1 MHRIRFCC
9 HIFLLLLPAT
19 LWAKSGADDDGPALR
34 CTGHDAAA
42 FGENEFQCPA
52 TPRVVEFSV
61 GVKAGAGA
69 ELWTKPSDTTL
80 YVDPATKEPFVMPFF
95 DETRAGFNVAFAL
108 FGEVRFVQ
116 YVGVEVDLM
125 FVRHKL
131 LEDTD
136 WTYTKKSWN
145 GNVEFSTAHSKQSLV
160 FTKLHVPILLKGYLP
175 VGKRVRLS
183 LGLGPELSWALYSR
197 AHFELDKG
205 ALKGKFESFKRL
217 TSTDADDIGLVTA
230 AGVVIDAGAV
240 KIPIELRFSVNFSQG
255 STYKDRVSFDR
266 IPPAGY
272 PTQGSLVARDSMY
285 GQLLLGLMYDL

>member
-1 MHRIRFCC
+1 MHRIRFWC

-19 LWAKSGADDDGPALR
+19 LWAQSGADDGAALR
-34 CTGHDAAA
+34 CTGHDAAT
-42 FGENEFQCPA
+42 FGENEFQRPS

-69 ELWTKPSDTTL
+69 ELWTEPSDTTL
-80 YVDPATKEPFVMPFF
+80 YVDPATKDPFVMPFF
-95 DETRAGFNVAFAL
+95 DETRSGFNVAFAL

-116 YVGVEVDLM
+116 YVGLEVDLM

-136 WTYTKKSWN
+136 WTYTESVN
-145 GNVEFSTAHSKQSLV
+145 GNVQVYTAHTKQNLV

-183 LGLGPELSWALYSR
+183 LGIGPELSWALYSR

-205 ALKGKFESFKRL
+205 ALKGKFASFKGL
-217 TSTDADDIGLVTA
+217 TSKDADDIGLVTA
-230 AGVVIDAGAV
+230 AGVVIDAGVV
-240 KIPIELRFSVNFSQG
+240 KIPIELRFSYNFSQG
-255 STYKDRVSFDR
+255 STYKDRVSYDR